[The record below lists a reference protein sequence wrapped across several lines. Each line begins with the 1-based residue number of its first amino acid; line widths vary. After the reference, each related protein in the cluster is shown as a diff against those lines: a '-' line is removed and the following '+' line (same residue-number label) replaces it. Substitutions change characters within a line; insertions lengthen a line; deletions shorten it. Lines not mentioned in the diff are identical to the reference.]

1 MQVPKVKYML
11 VYQKSRNSMTPKE
24 LMISRYE
31 AFVQHDWDYLVKTSL
46 YQTKEEL
53 SAPSSIEWL
62 KLEVV
67 DAQEDTVEFKAY
79 YKENARVGVLHE
91 KSKFVLVDNE
101 WKYKDGT
108 LFNTQIQR
116 NEPCPCGS
124 GKKYKKCCVK

>member
-1 MQVPKVKYML
+1 ML

-124 GKKYKKCCVK
+124 GKKYKRCCAK

>member
-1 MQVPKVKYML
+1 ML

-31 AFVQHDWDYLVKTSL
+31 AFVQHDWDYLEKTSL

-124 GKKYKKCCVK
+124 GKKYKRCCAK